1 MLTVNW
7 DTASVF
13 GKCDPDQVRTGSRS
27 SSPGLISRRAPGF
40 SFCSLQGVLTSVFTL
55 SHPTQCS
62 RLGITAVYFQD
73 SLCQNLASDT
83 SGKKKLSL
91 WRTFSLSLCH
101 TYHHQ
106 LPAAVRHGL
115 VCSPE
120 ERCSLPGR
128 PLRRRFTARWK
139 KLRHHFPI
147 VAQALCLREANL
159 KSFCNLGN

>member
-83 SGKKKLSL
+83 SGKKKTQFVTHIFFVTLSHL
-91 WRTFSLSLCH
+91 PPPTSSRRPSWACLLPGGTLLPSGEAAEEAVYCSLEETTASLSNCCSG
-101 TYHHQ
+101 T
-106 LPAAVRHGL
+106 LPARG
-115 VCSPE
+115 
-120 ERCSLPGR
+120 
-128 PLRRRFTARWK
+128 
-139 KLRHHFPI
+139 
-147 VAQALCLREANL
+147 
-159 KSFCNLGN
+159 